1 MSKDGACLLMSGYML
16 GSQEA
21 VDLLGI
27 GRSYEMIERNMPMTK
42 GQTAGLP
49 RRGVKGS
56 AWCFSMDRGR
66 ADPRDDRWRS
76 TTMDTTKDLSTL
88 ANLEAQRQ
96 SRRREL
102 AIVVKQIDQGERT
115 RGRIAELIKLL
126 EQGQRQAA

>member
-1 MSKDGACLLMSGYML
+1 
-16 GSQEA
+16 
-21 VDLLGI
+21 
-27 GRSYEMIERNMPMTK
+27 
-42 GQTAGLP
+42 
-49 RRGVKGS
+49 
-56 AWCFSMDRGR
+56 
-66 ADPRDDRWRS
+66 
-76 TTMDTTKDLSTL
+76 MDTTKDLSTL